1 MKRQL
6 IVCILVIASACSIG
20 LRFSSLSSPKLLAQQ
35 SSLQATSI
43 PVAGLL
49 DQTTIIRDERGI
61 PYIQARNEQDLYFAQ
76 GYATAADRLWQMDF
90 LRRTA
95 RGELAEVLGAGPNNL
110 ALDQDKLNRT
120 LGFAQ
125 VADTEAAQASVE
137 ARQLL
142 DAYAK
147 GVNAYIDALDEKSL
161 PPEFKVLKYKPRHW
175 TPADS
180 LIMVKLFF
188 QSLSNTWRL
197 DVMREAL
204 SGLPPDKLAA
214 LLPET
219 SPLDVVV
226 VGKDGRGDFSFKQTP
241 TQQRFASRVSRGMID
256 ELAKGQQIEQESLAR
271 VGLFAESLA
280 ASNNWVVSGKLT
292 ASGKPLLSDDPHLA
306 PSAPSI
312 WHMVHLSVPGLRVA
326 GVAAPGLPGVIIG
339 HNNKIAWGFT
349 NVGPDVQDVYLE
361 KFDPANPR
369 RYLTPAGWRN
379 AEVRREEIKVRRS
392 FGELA
397 TDSVALE
404 VTVTRH
410 GPIVLERD
418 GKRYALRWTA
428 LDPKLNNPS
437 STMAINR
444 ASNWK
449 EFTTALR
456 SFTPPTQNIVYADTD
471 GHIGYHAAGVVPI
484 RKSGD
489 GSRPY
494 DGSKDDGE
502 WVRFIPL
509 DKMPHLFDPPAG
521 LIVTANQRIVGADYP
536 HFLTRSWAQPYR
548 ARRILDLL
556 QEYSKKKK
564 ITADDFRSILGDV
577 NSIGGVLFAKET
589 ASILRGRTGT
599 PEDAKLHS
607 AISLFEKWDGRF
619 SHDSTVAPLILQMR
633 IAFRSRILNAAL
645 GEDLLRIYAWP
656 NFDTTLDSIISQ
668 RPPNWLPKE
677 FQTYADLMRACYQDA
692 LVVLKRRIGDDESQ
706 WTWGNLFKSQFPH
719 PLAVVPFIGGQFVV
733 APFPQNGTGGTAAT
747 VNVGAAVSMRMIADP
762 SDWDKT
768 QMGITLGQ
776 SGNPSSP
783 HWKDQ
788 LDDWR
793 NVTPRVFP
801 FSEAAVASATR
812 SILVLTP
819 AK

>member
-1 MKRQL
+1 MKHQFIFLVL
-6 IVCILVIASACSIG
+6 IIASVITLPISG
-20 LRFSSLSSPKLLAQQ
+20 RPPSTLPQQ
-35 SSLQATSI
+35 PALPQAEQLQ
-43 PVAGLL
+43 VAGLRE
-49 DQTTIIRDERGI
+49 QTTIIRDERGI
-61 PYIQARNEQDLYFAQ
+61 PYIQARNDYDLYFAQ

-110 ALDQDKLNRT
+110 ALEQDKLNRT

-125 VADTEAAQASVE
+125 VADKEAAQASTE
-137 ARQLL
+137 EREILE
-142 DAYAK
+142 AYAK
-147 GVNAYIDALDEKSL
+147 GVNAYVDALDDKSL
-161 PPEFKVLKYKPRHW
+161 PPEFQVLKYKPRPW

-180 LIMVKLFF
+180 LIIVKLFF
-188 QSLSNTWRL
+188 QSLSSTWRL

-204 SGLPPDKLAA
+204 AELPPDKLAA

-219 SPLDVVV
+219 SPLDVLV
-226 VGKDGRGDFSFKQTP
+226 VGRDARGAFSFKPSAAQE
-241 TQQRFASRVSRGMID
+241 RLASRVSPGLID
-256 ELAKGQQIEQESLAR
+256 ELARGQQIEQDSLAR
-271 VGLFAESLA
+271 LGLFAESIA
-280 ASNNWVVSGKLT
+280 ASNNWVVSGKFT

-306 PSAPSI
+306 PSAPPI
-312 WHMVHLSVPGLRVA
+312 WHMVHLSGPGLRVA
-326 GVAAPGLPGVIIG
+326 GVVAPGLAGVIIG
-339 HNNKIAWGFT
+339 HNDKIAWGFT
-349 NVGPDVQDVYLE
+349 NVGPDVQDIYLE
-361 KFDPANPR
+361 KFDPANPG
-369 RYLTPAGWRN
+369 RYLTPTGWRN
-379 AEVRREEIKVRRS
+379 AEVRREEIKVRKS

-410 GPIVLERD
+410 GPIVLEKD

-428 LDPKLNNPS
+428 LDPKLNNPR

-444 ASNWK
+444 AGNWK

-456 SFTPPTQNIVYADTD
+456 SFTAPTQNTVYADTD
-471 GHIGYHAAGVVPI
+471 GHFGYHAAGVVPV

-502 WVRFIPL
+502 WVRFIPP
-509 DKMPHLFDPPAG
+509 DKMPHLFDPPG
-521 LIVTANQRIVGADYP
+521 GMIVTANQRIVGADYP
-536 HFLTRSWAQPYR
+536 YFLTHSWAQPYR

-564 ITADDFRSILGDV
+564 LSADDFRSILGDV
-577 NSIGGVLFAKET
+577 NSIGGLLFAQQT
-589 ASILRGRTGT
+589 ADILRGRTNT
-599 PEDAKLHS
+599 PEDAKLHTALS
-607 AISLFEKWDGRF
+607 HFEKWDGQV
-619 SHDSTVAPLILQMR
+619 SHDSIVAPLVLQMR
-633 IAFRSRILNAAL
+633 IAFRNRILNAAL
-645 GEDLLRIYAWP
+645 GENLFKIYAWS
-656 NFDTTLDSIISQ
+656 NFDTTLDNIISH

-677 FQTYADLMRACYQDA
+677 FRTYADLMRACYQDA
-692 LVVLKRRIGDDESQ
+692 RVVLKRNIGDDESQ
-706 WTWGNLFKSQFPH
+706 WTWGNLVKSRFPH
-719 PLAVVPFIGGQFVV
+719 PLAAVPFIGGQFAV

-793 NVTPRVFP
+793 NVTPRVFS
-801 FSEAAVASATR
+801 FSEAAVAKATR
-812 SILVLTP
+812 STLVLTP
-819 AK
+819 AR